1 MISENIPK
9 GTIVWNEEHGLGTYV
24 TKSPRFS
31 EDNCMIVKFS
41 HIEGWVLVPRR
52 NLTEVEDK

>member
-9 GTIVWNEEHGLGTYV
+9 GTTVWNPVHGFGTYV

-31 EDNCMIVKFS
+31 EDNCMVVKFS
-41 HIEGWVLVPRR
+41 HNKGFLLVSRR